1 MMLPEP
7 LQSWTESWRSA
18 TLQSIE
24 RPSTLNRTRQVRSSM
39 RTTALA
45 VGILL
50 LATVAVGCAG
60 DRQQQA
66 SADAA
71 DGGYTA
77 PASIYSVMDPTSLVY
92 TDVAAGAAANDNPWR
107 WAGFILHP
115 AGVAID
121 YGVNRP
127 IYTLTS
133 KMPYL
138 FGYTAEDSMKDSQRR

>member
-1 MMLPEP
+1 
-7 LQSWTESWRSA
+7 
-18 TLQSIE
+18 
-24 RPSTLNRTRQVRSSM
+24 M

-45 VGILL
+45 MGILF
-50 LATVAVGCAG
+50 LATAVGCAG
-60 DRQQQA
+60 NRQEQV
-66 SADAA
+66 SADA

-92 TDVAAGAAANDNPWR
+92 TDVAAGAAPSDNPWR
-107 WAGFILHP
+107 WTGFLLHP
-115 AGVAID
+115 VGVAFD

-138 FGYTAEDSMKDSQRR
+138 FGYTSEDSMLDSQRR

>member
-1 MMLPEP
+1 
-7 LQSWTESWRSA
+7 
-18 TLQSIE
+18 
-24 RPSTLNRTRQVRSSM
+24 M

-50 LATVAVGCAG
+50 LATAVGCAG
-60 DRQQQA
+60 NRQQEA
-66 SADAA
+66 LADA

-92 TDVAAGAAANDNPWR
+92 TDVAAGAAAYDNPWR
-107 WAGFILHP
+107 WAGFLAHP
-115 AGVAID
+115 LGVAID

-127 IYTLTS
+127 IYKLSS

-138 FGYTAEDSMKDSQRR
+138 FGYTSEDSMLDSQRR